1 MKTIYMDHSATTP
14 VKPEVLQEMI
24 PYFTENFGNASSI
37 YGLGRDARAAVEN
50 ARRQV
55 AKALNAQRED
65 EIYFTSGGT
74 ESDNWAVKGAAL
86 SYAKK
91 GKHII
96 TTAIEH
102 HAILHTC
109 EFLEKQGYEVTY
121 LPVSTDGFVTAEQ
134 VEAAIRPDTI
144 LVSVMF
150 ANNEIGTIQPIAEI
164 GKVCREHGVLFHT
177 DAVQAVGN
185 VKIDVQA
192 MNIDLLSMS
201 GHKIYGPKGVGVL
214 YLRKGVR
221 LTNLVHGGAQERARR
236 GGTYN
241 TPGIVGLGK
250 AIELATADIDGHA
263 KKISALRDKLLK
275 GLLEKIPDVTVN
287 GSLENRLPGNLN
299 VGFAYIESESILLH
313 LDILGI
319 AASSGSACTSGSLD
333 PSHVLLAIG
342 VSHGAANGS
351 VRFSLGDENTE
362 ADVDRVLEVLPGIV
376 AKLRAMSPL
385 NKDYLDSSWVEEED
399 HHHAV

>member
-1 MKTIYMDHSATTP
+1 MSGIYLDHSATTP
-14 VKPEVLQEMI
+14 VKPEVLEAMI

-37 YGLGRDARAAVEN
+37 YSQGRTARAGVEN

-55 AKALNAQRED
+55 AKALNAARED

-74 ESDNWAVKGAAL
+74 ESDNWAIKGAAL
-86 SYAKK
+86 SNAKK

-121 LPVSTDGFVTAEQ
+121 LPVNQDGLVTVEQ
-134 VEAAIRPDTI
+134 VAEAIRPDTT

-150 ANNEIGTIQPIAEI
+150 ANNEIGTIEPIAEI
-164 GKVCREHGVLFHT
+164 GALCREKGILFHT

-185 VKIDVQA
+185 VEIDVQA
-192 MNIDLLSMS
+192 MNIDMLSLS
-201 GHKIYGPKGVGVL
+201 AHKFYGPKGVGVL
-214 YLRKGVR
+214 YVRKGVR
-221 LTNLVHGGAQERARR
+221 VMNLVHGGAQERARR

-241 TPGIVGLGK
+241 HVGIVGLGK
-250 AIELATADIDGHA
+250 AIEMATEDIAGHA
-263 KKISALRDKLLK
+263 AKVSALRDRLLK
-275 GLLEKIPDVTVN
+275 GILERIPEVTVN
-287 GSLENRLPGNLN
+287 GSMDKRLPGNIN
-299 VGFAYIESESILLH
+299 VSFAYVESESILLH

-351 VRFSLGDENTE
+351 VRFTLGEDNTE
-362 ADVDRVLEVLPGIV
+362 EEVDRVLEILPGIIE
-376 AKLRAMSPL
+376 KLRMMSPL
-385 NKDYLDSSWVEEED
+385 NKDYLDSDWEEEE
-399 HHHAV
+399 